1 MKPQKNSFI
10 LVLMVLTVIIGSWT
24 FAPNLFTA
32 DAKVIKEGLQNSV
45 SLGTGSNTAKNVKY
59 LTANPSTPN
68 PVGSEVTN
76 IILQSTDGGQSW
88 EDVSYSL
95 PDKQLPESFFA
106 GESDLYLRVMDG
118 MYRSKSTL
126 KTPIWEKV
134 QGLDPKSN
142 SIAFNPSGVMAYS
155 YDGHIYQKK
164 SSSETWLPI
173 FTELKSHSLQT
184 IFEASDGTL
193 FLSTGKS
200 LSKSADKARTWKV
213 VQNGGVGDIVESDGV
228 LVATGQQGIMRS
240 TDGGEHWEWVISEG
254 GVGIDAERIEG
265 GFAAITFN
273 STTQSRRIRISMD
286 AGKTW
291 QAIDAGLPPS
301 MNISSI
307 KQIGNYLICS
317 HPDGIF
323 RSSNKGKT
331 WTMVN
336 AGAEQKKIKISTV
349 WDAKPEPDNRKVF
362 TLFVSG
368 NVVYAVAREGGC

>member
-1 MKPQKNSFI
+1 M
-10 LVLMVLTVIIGSWT
+10 
-24 FAPNLFTA
+24 
-32 DAKVIKEGLQNSV
+32 
-45 SLGTGSNTAKNVKY
+45 
-59 LTANPSTPN
+59 
-68 PVGSEVTN
+68 
-76 IILQSTDGGQSW
+76 
-88 EDVSYSL
+88 
-95 PDKQLPESFFA
+95 
-106 GESDLYLRVMDG
+106 
-118 MYRSKSTL
+118 
-126 KTPIWEKV
+126 
-134 QGLDPKSN
+134 
-142 SIAFNPSGVMAYS
+142 
-155 YDGHIYQKK
+155 
-164 SSSETWLPI
+164 
-173 FTELKSHSLQT
+173 
-184 IFEASDGTL
+184 GTL

-213 VQNGGVGDIVESDGV
+213 VQNGGVGDIVESEGV

-265 GFAAITFN
+265 GFAAIAFN
-273 STTQSRRIRISMD
+273 TTTQSRRIRISMD

-301 MNISSI
+301 MNITSI

-331 WTMVN
+331 WTMVH
-336 AGAEQKKIKISTV
+336 AGAEPKKIKISTV